1 MKRWLKRIVENE
13 SIYKAISFK
22 AYYGF
27 AASFD
32 LSVSKQLNSNEH
44 PLHVPKTQ
52 NDKYHK

>member
-13 SIYKAISFK
+13 SIYKAISSK

-44 PLHVPKTQ
+44 PLHVLKTQ